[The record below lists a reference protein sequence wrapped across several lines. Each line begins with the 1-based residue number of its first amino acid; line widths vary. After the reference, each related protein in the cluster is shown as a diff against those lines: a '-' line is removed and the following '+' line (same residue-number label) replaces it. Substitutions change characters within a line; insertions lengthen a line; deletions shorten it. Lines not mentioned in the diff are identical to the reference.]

1 ADVASAQASVDTA
14 RINLNYTKITAP
26 ISGRIGASSVTV
38 GALVT
43 ASQSTTLATIR
54 QLDTINVAV
63 TQSSTNLLK
72 FRQAVA
78 EGKLKT

>member
-1 ADVASAQASVDTA
+1 AKADVASAQASVDTA

-54 QLDTINVAV
+54 QLDTINVDV

-78 EGKLKT
+78 EG